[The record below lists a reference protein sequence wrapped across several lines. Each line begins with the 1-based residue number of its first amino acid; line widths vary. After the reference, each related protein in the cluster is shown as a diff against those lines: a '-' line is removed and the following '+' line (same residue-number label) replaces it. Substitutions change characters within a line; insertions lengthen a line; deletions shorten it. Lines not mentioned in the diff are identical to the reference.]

1 MTLKC
6 DVFSFGVVLLEVVS
20 GRRNHAEPSLL
31 SHVSLLNW
39 CEEIVQIIT
48 ILNQCD
54 FADLEAMGRERRI
67 IDLLDPAVPLPRSNP
82 DLLSEL
88 RRCIQIGLLFVQRS
102 PGDRL
107 AMSAALAM
115 LSSKSSQLEQ
125 PRSPMVQRGTMSPLA
140 ADEAG
145 AVAGDPP
152 TVVNL
157 T

>member
-1 MTLKC
+1 
-6 DVFSFGVVLLEVVS
+6 V
-20 GRRNHAEPSLL
+20 
-31 SHVSLLNW
+31 
-39 CEEIVQIIT
+39 
-48 ILNQCD
+48 ILQTWK
-54 FADLEAMGRERRI
+54 LWEERRI

-88 RRCIQIGLLFVQRS
+88 RRCIQIRLLCVQRS
-102 PGDRL
+102 PGDRP

-140 ADEAG
+140 ADEANGG
-145 AVAGDPP
+145 AIAGDPP

-157 T
+157 R